1 VAVSDAGYV
10 GSEACAACHQPIYD
24 SYRKT
29 SMGQSMSPITPALI
43 GKMAVP
49 ATFYDAR
56 QDRHYDIYAK
66 DGALYQSEYQKD
78 ATGREVFRTIGRLS
92 WIVGSGS
99 NIRGGIVE
107 RSGYLFEAPMA
118 LYTAT
123 GKWSWAPGYAS
134 ADYSFSRPV
143 LAGCI
148 VCHSG
153 RAHAVEGTNGE
164 YDKKVFSEISIGCE
178 NCHGPGRAHIEAM
191 SGGECRSAPGEDCIV
206 NPAMLKPELA
216 NNLCMGCHQIGD
228 ERVLQ
233 PYKSYS
239 DLRPGEPLGKTLA
252 IFMVP
257 PRKES
262 PPDSDHLQ
270 HVYSMMLSRCYRAS
284 GGRLR
289 CISCHDPH
297 IRVTAQEAP
306 AFYRERCLT
315 CHTEQSCG
323 LPMAARRKQNPSDNC
338 IGCHMQRRPV
348 AFMAHT
354 SLTNHRILATPDE
367 ALPSSMFH
375 ATTAALPDLINLD
388 PVPGEESK
396 EPPLLTLLTAYGEL
410 SAFRPEYREPYLRVL
425 DRLEISQPENP
436 LVEAA
441 VGRRDLAQ
449 GRIEQAIDHLERA
462 INRGA
467 TAATACA
474 DLSAAFERHGD
485 ADAALHAQQQAV
497 RLDPWNPLLQKAL
510 IALLI
515 RQKRYADASAALD
528 RYMAA
533 FPQDSF
539 MRQLQAKATAV
550 SAAP

>member
-1 VAVSDAGYV
+1 
-10 GSEACAACHQPIYD
+10 
-24 SYRKT
+24 
-29 SMGQSMSPITPALI
+29 MSPITPALI
-43 GKMAVP
+43 RQMAVP
-49 ATFYDAR
+49 ATFYDMR

-66 DGALYQSEYQKD
+66 DGALYQSEYEKD
-78 ATGREVFRTIGRLS
+78 GAGREVFRNTERLR
-92 WIVGSGS
+92 WVVGSGA
-99 NIRGGIVE
+99 NIRGGIVL
-107 RSGYLFEAPMA
+107 RGGYLFEAPMA

-123 GKWSWAPGYAS
+123 KKWSWAPGYAF

-143 LAGCI
+143 LAGCM

-153 RAHAVEGTNGE
+153 RAHPVEGTNGDYE
-164 YDKKVFSEISIGCE
+164 KKAFSELPIGCE
-178 NCHGPGRAHIEAM
+178 NCHGPGKAHIEAM
-191 SGGECRSAPGEDCIV
+191 TGGECRSGSGENCIV
-206 NPAMLKPELA
+206 NPAKLKPGLA
-216 NNLCMGCHQIGD
+216 NNLCMSCHQIGD

-233 PYKSYS
+233 PGKSYS
-239 DLRPGEPLGKTLA
+239 DLRPGQPLGETLA
-252 IFMVP
+252 IFMIP

-284 GGRLR
+284 SGRLR

-297 IRVTAQEAP
+297 IQVTAQEAP
-306 AFYRERCLT
+306 AFYRERCLA

-323 LPMAARRKQNPSDNC
+323 LPVAERIKQSPPDNC

-348 AFMAHT
+348 TFMAHT
-354 SLTNHRILATPDE
+354 SLTNHRILARPDE
-367 ALPSSMFH
+367 AFPDSMFH

-388 PVPGEESK
+388 PVPGQESK

-410 SAFRPEYREPYLRVL
+410 SAFRPEYRESYLRVL
-425 DRLEISQPENP
+425 DRLEVRQPLNP

-441 VGRRDLAQ
+441 AGRRDLAQ

-462 INRGA
+462 TSGGA
-467 TAATACA
+467 PAATAYG
-474 DLSAAFERHGD
+474 DLSVALEKHGEP
-485 ADAALHAQQQAV
+485 DAALRAQEQAV

-515 RQKRYADASAALD
+515 RQKRYADASAAFD

-539 MRQLQAKATAV
+539 MRHLRATATAG
-550 SAAP
+550 STAP